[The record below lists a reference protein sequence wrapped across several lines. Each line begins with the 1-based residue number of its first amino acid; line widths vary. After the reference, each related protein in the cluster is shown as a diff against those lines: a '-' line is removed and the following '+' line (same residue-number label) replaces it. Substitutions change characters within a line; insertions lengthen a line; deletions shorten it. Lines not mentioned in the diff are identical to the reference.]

1 MRERSPATRARP
13 FGSQIIR
20 EVKAAPLPDDKA
32 RRDAESALRDKIAK
46 LLKQREAAVIE
57 QIQRGE
63 QVDLVDFQNEIMV
76 IIENELTANAA
87 SELARTASAVG
98 FEFDPTKYN
107 EAAREWAKRYSY
119 DLVRDL
125 TERTRKVVQDAIEKF
140 TAGQGLTKGELQ
152 DLLTPAFGVVR
163 ADAISVTETTRAYSA
178 SQSIYQSMLAG
189 EGITMERVFH
199 TEHDE
204 IVCPRCRPLNGKT
217 EDYPEWESPPLH
229 VNCRCMVG
237 LRLKRGATND

>member
-1 MRERSPATRARP
+1 MPDLMRAQKALARMAVLS
-13 FGSQIIR
+13 G
-20 EVKAAPLPDDKA
+20 VKAVPLPDDKA
-32 RRDAESALRDKIAK
+32 RRATEVVLRDKIAK

-63 QVDLVDFQNEIMV
+63 QVDLLDFQNEIMV

-98 FEFDPTKYN
+98 FEWDPTAYN
-107 EAAREWAKRYSY
+107 TAAREWAKRYSY

-125 TERTRKVVQDAIEKF
+125 TERTRKVIQDAVEQF

-152 DLLTPAFGVVR
+152 DLLTPAFGAVR
-163 ADAISVTETTRAYSA
+163 ADAIAVTETTRAYA
-178 SQSIYQSMLAG
+178 QSQSIYKEMLAG
-189 EGITMERVFH
+189 EGITMERMWH
-199 TEHDE
+199 TDNDE
-204 IVCPRCRPLNGKT
+204 IVCPICRPLNGKA
-217 EDYPEWESPPLH
+217 ESDWRGYEPPAH

-237 LRLKRGATND
+237 LRLKRGTTND